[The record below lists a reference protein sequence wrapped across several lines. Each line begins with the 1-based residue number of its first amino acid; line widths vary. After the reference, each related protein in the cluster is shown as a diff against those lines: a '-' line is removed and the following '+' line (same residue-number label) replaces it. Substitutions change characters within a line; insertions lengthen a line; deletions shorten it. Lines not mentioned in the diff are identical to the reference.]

1 MLFCEFNQKQQE
13 FINHVLL
20 LATIPDGRIGCIVL
34 NAPAGTGKTTVVKY
48 LYNKIHNVRI
58 CAPTHKAKG
67 VLIKGTN
74 MFADT
79 VHSFLGAKDNYNE
92 EGEIYFKFSRSIDYK
107 NFVIFVDECSML
119 TDEMVNEFKIISEKN
134 LVIFVGDDL
143 QLPPVSKEEPFEE
156 DERIKPSTISKSF
169 LVDDKWQLIENMR
182 SRAKRSTDM
191 LQLAREACYANRMPD
206 KMPPQTVEAVIKTF
220 IDYQDTDK
228 TCIVLAYTN
237 VKVNEYNKLIRSA
250 LFLKDSTSVLER
262 FYVGEKL
269 MFNSGYRTTNRSKNF
284 DQKIYKYY
292 SSSIVEI
299 CELSKETLSIAYKSC
314 GCKPDE
320 FKRTRCRTHNYARGT
335 IDLEFYKIIDQN
347 NVLWYQPVN
356 SNKFAP
362 LAKQYKDICK
372 ATGSTAMWRNYYQ
385 WIYLY
390 NSDLRYEYAST
401 IHKSQ
406 GSEWHTVFVDRNNL
420 TRCASRNS
428 LLKVNG
434 YYTAISRMREE
445 VYDIQ

>member
-1 MLFCEFNQKQQE
+1 MLFCEFNQKQKE
-13 FINHVLL
+13 FINHVLSK
-20 LATIPDGRIGCIVL
+20 TRIGIKREGCIVL

-48 LYNKIHNVRI
+48 LYNQIHNVRI

-67 VLIKGTN
+67 VLIKGTK
-74 MFADT
+74 MFAHT
-79 VHSFLGAKDNYNE
+79 VHSFLGAEDNYDKD
-92 EGEIYFKFSRSIDYK
+92 GDIYFEFSRS
-107 NFVIFVDECSML
+107 NEHQNLVIFVDECSML
-119 TDEMVNEFKIISEKN
+119 NDAMVNEFKKISQNN

-143 QLPPVSKEEPFEE
+143 QLPPVVKEEPSEE
-156 DERIKPSTISKSF
+156 EERTKVSTISKSF
-169 LVDDKWQLIENMR
+169 LVNDKWQLTENMR

-206 KMPPQTVEAVIKTF
+206 KMPPQSVEAVVKTF

-237 VKVNEYNKLIRSA
+237 IKVNEYNKLIRSA
-250 LFLKDSTSVLER
+250 LFLNDTTSTLNR

-269 MFNSGYRTTNRSKNF
+269 MFASGFRMYSKEH
-284 DQKIYKYY
+284 KYY
-292 SSSIVEI
+292 SSSIIEI
-299 CELSKETLSIAYKSC
+299 CELSKETLSLEYKSC

-335 IDLEFYKIIDQN
+335 IELEFYKIIDQN
-347 NVLWYQPVN
+347 NVEWYQPVN